1 MLSDDARDK
10 FMEGLPEKATVG
22 DVAAMSLVMA
32 SMYDLSVNQFKAV
45 ILSLAATIESG
56 SFEKMMA
63 DKRAKMRMN

>member
-10 FMEGLPEKATVG
+10 FMDGLPQKATVG

-32 SMYDLSVNQFKAV
+32 SMYDLSVNQFKAM
-45 ILSLAATIESG
+45 ILSLAATVESG
-56 SFEKMMA
+56 SYEKMMA

>member
-1 MLSDDARDK
+1 MLSDEARDK
-10 FMEGLPEKATVG
+10 FMDGLPQKATVG